1 MSQGKKYSSRVT
13 GNEGS
18 WSAEILRQA
27 SNKKVVVSKRQ
38 DNFAS
43 EDEAK
48 SWADKQLE
56 QFLQQQVERNKR
68 KAEKRVQR
76 EEKQDLG
83 EKQDLEE
90 GE

>member
-13 GNEGS
+13 ENAGG

-48 SWADKQLE
+48 SWADKELE

-76 EEKQDLG
+76 EEKQN
-83 EKQDLEE
+83 LEE

>member
-13 GNEGS
+13 ENAGVWN
-18 WSAEILRQA
+18 AEILRQA

-48 SWADKQLE
+48 SWADKELE

-76 EEKQDLG
+76 EEKQN
-83 EKQDLEE
+83 LEE

>member
-1 MSQGKKYSSRVT
+1 MSQSKKYSYRVT
-13 GNEGS
+13 EKEGG

-38 DNFAS
+38 DNFTS
-43 EDEAK
+43 EDDAK
-48 SWADKQLE
+48 SWADKELE

-76 EEKQDLG
+76 EEKQNS
-83 EKQDLEE
+83 EE